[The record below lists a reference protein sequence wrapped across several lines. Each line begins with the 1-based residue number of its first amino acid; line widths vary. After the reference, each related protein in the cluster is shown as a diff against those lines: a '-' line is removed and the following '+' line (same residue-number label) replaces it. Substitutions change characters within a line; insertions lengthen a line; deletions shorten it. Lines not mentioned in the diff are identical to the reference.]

1 MAGKILVV
9 GSLHLDVIVHSS
21 RLPKPDE
28 TLLGDKVSYRFGGKG
43 GNQAL
48 AAAKIDVQVF
58 MAGRIGT
65 DNFGK
70 QIYDTLSNQNIN
82 LDGLKIVDEA
92 TGMSVALIGS
102 DGIYSAVVVSG
113 VNQTI
118 ELSEIAVP
126 DDLTVLVLQNEINT
140 DANFEIIKKVPKST
154 FVILNAAPALTP
166 NKDFFERIDLLI
178 VNKLEAKM
186 LLNEEPSIFNNL
198 DALRKLQNLDPKE
211 VIITLGAEGYTG
223 ISKNGEVF
231 SEPGIKVD
239 VLSTHGAGDSF
250 VGTLAAFICK
260 GEPINIAA
268 QYAQASSAL
277 HVKTPI
283 DQREKILQ
291 ADIENMFSLNQ

>member
-154 FVILNAAPALTP
+154 FVILNAAPALPP

-178 VNKLEAKM
+178 VNQLEAKM

-198 DALRKLQNLDPKE
+198 DALRKLQNLGPKQ

-223 ISKNGEVF
+223 ISKNGEIF

-283 DQREKILQ
+283 DQRKKILQ
-291 ADIENMFSLNQ
+291 ADIENMFFLNQ

>member
-82 LDGLKIVDEA
+82 LDGLKMVDEA

-154 FVILNAAPALTP
+154 FIILNAAPALTP

-178 VNKLEAKM
+178 VNQLEAKM

-198 DALRKLQNLDPKE
+198 DALRKLQNLGPKE
-211 VIITLGAEGYTG
+211 VIITLGADGYTG
-223 ISKNGEVF
+223 ISKNGEIF

>member
-82 LDGLKIVDEA
+82 LDGLKMVDEA

-118 ELSEIAVP
+118 DLSEIAVP

-178 VNKLEAKM
+178 VNQLEAKM

-198 DALRKLQNLDPKE
+198 DALRKLQNLGPKE
-211 VIITLGAEGYTG
+211 VIITLGADGYTG
-223 ISKNGEVF
+223 ISKNGEIF

-291 ADIENMFSLNQ
+291 ADIENMFCLNQ

>member
-28 TLLGDKVSYRFGGKG
+28 TLLGDNVSYRFGGKG

-82 LDGLKIVDEA
+82 LDGLKMVDEA

-118 ELSEIAVP
+118 DLSEIAVP

-166 NKDFFERIDLLI
+166 NKDFFERIDILI
-178 VNKLEAKM
+178 VNQLEAKM

-198 DALRKLQNLDPKE
+198 DALRKLQNLGPKE
-211 VIITLGAEGYTG
+211 VIITLGADGYTG
-223 ISKNGEVF
+223 ISKNGEIF

>member
-1 MAGKILVV
+1 MAGKILVL
-9 GSLHLDVIVHSS
+9 GSLHLDIIVNSS

-82 LDGLKIVDEA
+82 LDGLKMVDEA
-92 TGMSVALIGS
+92 TGMSVALIGY
-102 DGIYSAVVVSG
+102 DGIYFAVVVSG

-118 ELSEIAVP
+118 DLSEIAVP
-126 DDLTVLVLQNEINT
+126 DDLSVLVLQNEINT
-140 DANFEIIKKVPKST
+140 DANFEIVKKVPEST
-154 FVILNAAPALTP
+154 FVIFNAAPALTP

-178 VNKLEAKM
+178 VNQLEAKM
-186 LLNEEPSIFNNL
+186 LINEEPSIFNNF
-198 DALRKLQNLDPKE
+198 DALQKLQNLGPKE
-211 VIITLGAEGYTG
+211 VIITLGADGYTG
-223 ISKNGEVF
+223 ISKNEEIF

-260 GEPINIAA
+260 GEPINVAA

>member
-82 LDGLKIVDEA
+82 LDGLKMVDEA

-118 ELSEIAVP
+118 DLSEIAVP

-178 VNKLEAKM
+178 VNQLEAKM
-186 LLNEEPSIFNNL
+186 LLNEEPSIFNIL
-198 DALRKLQNLDPKE
+198 DALQKLQNLGPKE

-223 ISKNGEVF
+223 ISKNGEIF

-291 ADIENMFSLNQ
+291 ADIENMFCLNQ

>member
-82 LDGLKIVDEA
+82 LDGLKMVDEA

-118 ELSEIAVP
+118 DLSEIAVP

-154 FVILNAAPALTP
+154 FIILNAAPALTP
-166 NKDFFERIDLLI
+166 NKDFFERIDILI
-178 VNKLEAKM
+178 VNQLEAKM
-186 LLNEEPSIFNNL
+186 LLNDEPSIFNNL
-198 DALRKLQNLDPKE
+198 DALRKLQNLGPKE
-211 VIITLGAEGYTG
+211 VIITLGADGYTG
-223 ISKNGEVF
+223 ISKNGEIF

>member
-113 VNQTI
+113 ANQTI
-118 ELSEIAVP
+118 NLSEIAVP

-154 FVILNAAPALTP
+154 FIILNAAPALTP

-178 VNKLEAKM
+178 VNQLEAKM
-186 LLNEEPSIFNNL
+186 LLNEEPSIFNIL
-198 DALRKLQNLDPKE
+198 DALRKLQNLGPKE

-223 ISKNGEVF
+223 ISKNGEIF

>member
-113 VNQTI
+113 ANQTI
-118 ELSEIAVP
+118 DLSEITVP

-178 VNKLEAKM
+178 VNQLEAKM

-198 DALRKLQNLDPKE
+198 DALRKLQNLGPKE

-223 ISKNGEVF
+223 ISKNGEIF

-291 ADIENMFSLNQ
+291 ADIENMFCLNQ

>member
-70 QIYDTLSNQNIN
+70 QIYDTLSTQNIN
-82 LDGLKIVDEA
+82 LDGLKMVDEA

-118 ELSEIAVP
+118 DLSEIAVP
-126 DDLTVLVLQNEINT
+126 DDLSVLILQNEINT
-140 DANFEIIKKVPKST
+140 NANFEIVKKVPKST
-154 FVILNAAPALTP
+154 FVIFNAAPALTP

-178 VNKLEAKM
+178 VNQLEAKM
-186 LLNEEPSIFNNL
+186 LLNEDPSIFNNF
-198 DALRKLQNLDPKE
+198 DALQKLQNLGPKE
-211 VIITLGAEGYTG
+211 VIITLGADGYTG
-223 ISKNGEVF
+223 ISKNGEIF

>member
-82 LDGLKIVDEA
+82 LDGLKMVDEA

-118 ELSEIAVP
+118 DLSEITVP

-166 NKDFFERIDLLI
+166 NKDFFERIDILI
-178 VNKLEAKM
+178 VNQLEAKM

-198 DALRKLQNLDPKE
+198 DALRKLQNLGPKE
-211 VIITLGAEGYTG
+211 VIITLGADGYTG
-223 ISKNGEVF
+223 ISKNGEIF

>member
-1 MAGKILVV
+1 MSGKILVV

-28 TLLGDKVSYRFGGKG
+28 TLLGDNVSYRFGGKG

-82 LDGLKIVDEA
+82 LDGLKMVDEA

-118 ELSEIAVP
+118 DLSEIAVP

-166 NKDFFERIDLLI
+166 NKDFFERIDILI
-178 VNKLEAKM
+178 VNQLEAKM
-186 LLNEEPSIFNNL
+186 LLNEEPSIFNKL
-198 DALRKLQNLDPKE
+198 DALRKLQNLGPKE
-211 VIITLGAEGYTG
+211 VIITLGADGYTG
-223 ISKNGEVF
+223 ISKNGEIF

-260 GEPINIAA
+260 GEPISVAA

-283 DQREKILQ
+283 NQREKILQ

>member
-82 LDGLKIVDEA
+82 LDGLKMVDEA

-126 DDLTVLVLQNEINT
+126 HDLTVLVLQNEINT

-178 VNKLEAKM
+178 VNQLEAKM

-198 DALRKLQNLDPKE
+198 DALQKLQNLGPKE

-223 ISKNGEVF
+223 ISKNGEIF

>member
-1 MAGKILVV
+1 MSGKILVV

-28 TLLGDKVSYRFGGKG
+28 TLLGDNVSYRFGGKG

-82 LDGLKIVDEA
+82 LDGLKMVDEA

-118 ELSEIAVP
+118 DLSEIAVP

-178 VNKLEAKM
+178 VNQLEAKM
-186 LLNEEPSIFNNL
+186 LLNEKPSIFNNF
-198 DALRKLQNLDPKE
+198 DALRKLQNLGPKE
-211 VIITLGAEGYTG
+211 VIITLGADGYTG
-223 ISKNGEVF
+223 ISKNGEIF

-291 ADIENMFSLNQ
+291 SDIENMFSLNQ

>member
-1 MAGKILVV
+1 MAGKILVL
-9 GSLHLDVIVHSS
+9 GSLHLDIIVNSS

-28 TLLGDKVSYRFGGKG
+28 TLLGDNVSYRFGGKG

-82 LDGLKIVDEA
+82 LDGLKMVDEA

-118 ELSEIAVP
+118 DLSEIAVP

-166 NKDFFERIDLLI
+166 NKSFFERIDLLI
-178 VNKLEAKM
+178 VNQLEAKM

-198 DALRKLQNLDPKE
+198 DALRKLQNLGPKE
-211 VIITLGAEGYTG
+211 VIITLGADGYTG
-223 ISKNGEVF
+223 ISKNGEIF

-291 ADIENMFSLNQ
+291 SDIENMFSLNQ

>member
-43 GNQAL
+43 GNQAV

-82 LDGLKIVDEA
+82 LDGLKMVDEA

-154 FVILNAAPALTP
+154 FIILNAAPALTP
-166 NKDFFERIDLLI
+166 NKDFFERIDLLV
-178 VNKLEAKM
+178 VNQLEAKM

-198 DALRKLQNLDPKE
+198 DALRKLQNLGPKE
-211 VIITLGAEGYTG
+211 VIITMGADGYTG
-223 ISKNGEVF
+223 ISKNGEIF

>member
-28 TLLGDKVSYRFGGKG
+28 TLLGDNVSYRFGGKG
-43 GNQAL
+43 GNQAV

-82 LDGLKIVDEA
+82 LDGLKMVDEA

-113 VNQTI
+113 ANQTI
-118 ELSEIAVP
+118 DLSEIAVP

-154 FVILNAAPALTP
+154 FIILNAAPALTP

-178 VNKLEAKM
+178 VNQLEANM

-198 DALRKLQNLDPKE
+198 DALRKLQNLGPKE
-211 VIITLGAEGYTG
+211 VIITMGADGYTG
-223 ISKNGEVF
+223 ISKNGEIF

>member
-178 VNKLEAKM
+178 VNQLEAKM
-186 LLNEEPSIFNNL
+186 LINEEPSIFNNF
-198 DALRKLQNLDPKE
+198 DALQKLQNLGPKE

-223 ISKNGEVF
+223 ISKNGEIF

>member
-82 LDGLKIVDEA
+82 LDGLKMVDEA

-113 VNQTI
+113 ANQTI
-118 ELSEIAVP
+118 DLSEIAVP

-154 FVILNAAPALTP
+154 FIILNAAPALTP

-178 VNKLEAKM
+178 VNQLEAKM

-198 DALRKLQNLDPKE
+198 DALRKLQNLGPKE
-211 VIITLGAEGYTG
+211 VIITMGADGYTG
-223 ISKNGEVF
+223 IAKNGEIF

>member
-1 MAGKILVV
+1 MSGKILVV

-28 TLLGDKVSYRFGGKG
+28 TLLGDNVSYRFGGKG

-178 VNKLEAKM
+178 VNQLEAKM

-198 DALRKLQNLDPKE
+198 DALRKLQNLGPKE
-211 VIITLGAEGYTG
+211 VIITLGADGYTG
-223 ISKNGEVF
+223 ISKNGEIF

-268 QYAQASSAL
+268 QYARASSAL

>member
-154 FVILNAAPALTP
+154 FVILNAAPALSP

-178 VNKLEAKM
+178 VNQLEAKM

-198 DALRKLQNLDPKE
+198 DALRKLQNLGPKE

-223 ISKNGEVF
+223 ISKNGEIF

>member
-178 VNKLEAKM
+178 VNQLEAKM

-198 DALRKLQNLDPKE
+198 DSLRKLQNLGPKE

-223 ISKNGEVF
+223 ISKTGEIF

-291 ADIENMFSLNQ
+291 ADIENMFCLNQ

>member
-1 MAGKILVV
+1 MVGKILVL

-48 AAAKIDVQVF
+48 AGAKIDVQVF

-82 LDGLKIVDEA
+82 LDGLKMVDEA
-92 TGMSVALIGS
+92 TGMSVALIGY
-102 DGIYSAVVVSG
+102 DGIYSAVVISG

-118 ELSEIAVP
+118 DLSDIAVP
-126 DDLTVLVLQNEINT
+126 DDLSVLVLQNEINT
-140 DANFEIIKKVPKST
+140 DANFDIVKKVPEST
-154 FVILNAAPALTP
+154 FVIFNAAPALTP

-178 VNKLEAKM
+178 VNQLEAKM
-186 LLNEEPSIFNNL
+186 LINEEPSIFNNF
-198 DALRKLQNLDPKE
+198 DALQKLQNLGPKE
-211 VIITLGAEGYTG
+211 VIITLGADGYTG
-223 ISKNGEVF
+223 ISKNEEIF

-260 GEPINIAA
+260 GEPISIAA

>member
-1 MAGKILVV
+1 MAGKILVL

-58 MAGRIGT
+58 MAGWIGT

-70 QIYDTLSNQNIN
+70 QIYVSPSNQNIN
-82 LDGLKIVDEA
+82 LDGLKMVDEA
-92 TGMSVALIGS
+92 TGMSVALIGY

-118 ELSEIAVP
+118 DLSEIALP
-126 DDLTVLVLQNEINT
+126 DDLSVLVLQNEINT
-140 DANFEIIKKVPKST
+140 NANFDIVKKVPEST
-154 FVILNAAPALTP
+154 FVIFNAAPALTP

-178 VNKLEAKM
+178 VNQLEAKM
-186 LLNEEPSIFNNL
+186 LINEESSIFNNF
-198 DALRKLQNLDPKE
+198 DALQKLQNLGPKE
-211 VIITLGAEGYTG
+211 VIITLGADGYTG
-223 ISKNGEVF
+223 ISKNGEIF

-260 GEPINIAA
+260 GEPISVAA

>member
-1 MAGKILVV
+1 
-9 GSLHLDVIVHSS
+9 
-21 RLPKPDE
+21 
-28 TLLGDKVSYRFGGKG
+28 
-43 GNQAL
+43 
-48 AAAKIDVQVF
+48 

-82 LDGLKIVDEA
+82 LDGLKMVDEA

-113 VNQTI
+113 ANQTI
-118 ELSEIAVP
+118 DLSEIAVP

-154 FVILNAAPALTP
+154 FIILNAAPALTP
-166 NKDFFERIDLLI
+166 NKDFFERIDLLV
-178 VNKLEAKM
+178 VNQLEAKM

-198 DALRKLQNLDPKE
+198 DALRQLQNLGPKE

-223 ISKNGEVF
+223 ISKNGEIF

>member
-1 MAGKILVV
+1 MAGKILVL
-9 GSLHLDVIVHSS
+9 GSLHLDIIVNSS

-82 LDGLKIVDEA
+82 LDGLKMVDEA

-118 ELSEIAVP
+118 DLSEIAVP

-178 VNKLEAKM
+178 VNQLEAKM

-198 DALRKLQNLDPKE
+198 DALRKLQNLGPKE
-211 VIITLGAEGYTG
+211 VIITLGADGYTG
-223 ISKNGEVF
+223 ISKNGEIF

>member
-43 GNQAL
+43 GNQAV

-82 LDGLKIVDEA
+82 LDGLKMVDEA

-113 VNQTI
+113 ANQTI
-118 ELSEIAVP
+118 DLSEIAVP

-166 NKDFFERIDLLI
+166 NKDFFERIDLLV
-178 VNKLEAKM
+178 VNQLEAKM

-198 DALRKLQNLDPKE
+198 DALRKLQNLGPKE

-223 ISKNGEVF
+223 ISKNGEIF

-291 ADIENMFSLNQ
+291 ADIENMFSLHQ

>member
-70 QIYDTLSNQNIN
+70 QIYDTLLNQNIN

-178 VNKLEAKM
+178 VNQLEAKM

-198 DALRKLQNLDPKE
+198 DALRKLQNLGPKE

-223 ISKNGEVF
+223 ISKNGEIF

>member
-70 QIYDTLSNQNIN
+70 QIYNTLSNQNIN
-82 LDGLKIVDEA
+82 LDGLKMVDEA

-113 VNQTI
+113 ANQTI
-118 ELSEIAVP
+118 DLSEITVP

-154 FVILNAAPALTP
+154 FIILNAAPALTP
-166 NKDFFERIDLLI
+166 NKDFFERIDLLV
-178 VNKLEAKM
+178 VNQLEAKM
-186 LLNEEPSIFNNL
+186 LLNEEPNIFNNL
-198 DALRKLQNLDPKE
+198 DALRKLQNLGPKE
-211 VIITLGAEGYTG
+211 VIITMGADGYTG
-223 ISKNGEVF
+223 ISKNGEIF

>member
-1 MAGKILVV
+1 MSGKILVV

-166 NKDFFERIDLLI
+166 NKGFFERIDLLI
-178 VNKLEAKM
+178 VNQLEAKM
-186 LLNEEPSIFNNL
+186 LLNEEPSMFNNL
-198 DALRKLQNLDPKE
+198 DALRKLQNLGPKE

-223 ISKNGEVF
+223 ISKNGEIF

>member
-43 GNQAL
+43 GNQAV

-70 QIYDTLSNQNIN
+70 QIYDTLLNHNIN

-154 FVILNAAPALTP
+154 FIILNAAPALTP
-166 NKDFFERIDLLI
+166 NKDFFERIDLLV
-178 VNKLEAKM
+178 VNQLEAKM

-198 DALRKLQNLDPKE
+198 DALRKLQDLGPKE
-211 VIITLGAEGYTG
+211 VIITMGADGYTG
-223 ISKNGEVF
+223 ISKNGEIF

>member
-1 MAGKILVV
+1 MSGKILVV

-82 LDGLKIVDEA
+82 LDGLKMVDEA

-178 VNKLEAKM
+178 VNQLEAKM

-198 DALRKLQNLDPKE
+198 DALRKLQNLGPKE

-223 ISKNGEVF
+223 ISKNGEIF
-231 SEPGIKVD
+231 FEPGIKVD

-291 ADIENMFSLNQ
+291 ADIENMFCLNQ

>member
-1 MAGKILVV
+1 MAGKILVL

-21 RLPKPDE
+21 RLPKPEE

-82 LDGLKIVDEA
+82 LDGLKMVDEA
-92 TGMSVALIGS
+92 TGMSVALIGY

-118 ELSEIAVP
+118 DLSEIALP
-126 DDLTVLVLQNEINT
+126 DDLSVLVLQNEINT
-140 DANFEIIKKVPKST
+140 NANFDIVKKVPEST
-154 FVILNAAPALTP
+154 FVIFNAAPALTP

-178 VNKLEAKM
+178 VNQLEAKM
-186 LLNEEPSIFNNL
+186 LINEESGIFNNF
-198 DALRKLQNLDPKE
+198 DALQKLQNLGPKE
-211 VIITLGAEGYTG
+211 VIITLGADGYTG
-223 ISKNGEVF
+223 ISKNGEIF

-260 GEPINIAA
+260 GEPISVAA

-291 ADIENMFSLNQ
+291 ADIEYMFSLNQ

>member
-1 MAGKILVV
+1 MSGKILVV

-178 VNKLEAKM
+178 VNQLEAKM

-198 DALRKLQNLDPKE
+198 DALRKLQNLGPKE
-211 VIITLGAEGYTG
+211 VIITLGADGYTG
-223 ISKNGEVF
+223 ISKNGEIF

>member
-1 MAGKILVV
+1 MSGKILVV

-28 TLLGDKVSYRFGGKG
+28 TLLGDNVSYRFGGKG

-82 LDGLKIVDEA
+82 LDGLKMVDEA

-118 ELSEIAVP
+118 DLSEIAVP

-166 NKDFFERIDLLI
+166 NKGFFERIDLLI
-178 VNKLEAKM
+178 VNQLEAKM

-198 DALRKLQNLDPKE
+198 DALRKLQNLGPKE
-211 VIITLGAEGYTG
+211 VIITLGADGYTG
-223 ISKNGEVF
+223 ISKNGEIF

-291 ADIENMFSLNQ
+291 SDIENMFSLNQ

>member
-82 LDGLKIVDEA
+82 LDGLKMVDEA

-154 FVILNAAPALTP
+154 FVIFNAAPALTP

-178 VNKLEAKM
+178 VNQLEAKM

-198 DALRKLQNLDPKE
+198 DALRKLQNLGPKE

-223 ISKNGEVF
+223 ISRNGEIF

-291 ADIENMFSLNQ
+291 TDIENMFSLNQ

>member
-1 MAGKILVV
+1 MSGKILVV

-28 TLLGDKVSYRFGGKG
+28 TLLGDNVSYRFGGKG

-70 QIYDTLSNQNIN
+70 QLYDTLSNQNIN
-82 LDGLKIVDEA
+82 LDGLKMVDEA

-118 ELSEIAVP
+118 DLSEIAVP

-166 NKDFFERIDLLI
+166 NKGFFERIDLLI
-178 VNKLEAKM
+178 VNQLEAKM

-198 DALRKLQNLDPKE
+198 DALRKLQNLGPKE
-211 VIITLGAEGYTG
+211 VIITLGADGYTG
-223 ISKNGEVF
+223 ISKNGEIF

>member
-1 MAGKILVV
+1 MVGKILVV

-82 LDGLKIVDEA
+82 LDGLKMVDEA

-118 ELSEIAVP
+118 DLSEIAVP

-166 NKDFFERIDLLI
+166 NKGFFERIDLLI
-178 VNKLEAKM
+178 VNQLEAKM

-198 DALRKLQNLDPKE
+198 DALRKLQNLGPKE

-223 ISKNGEVF
+223 ISKNGEIF

-291 ADIENMFSLNQ
+291 ADIENMFCLNQ

>member
-43 GNQAL
+43 GNQAV

-82 LDGLKIVDEA
+82 LDGLKMVDEA

-118 ELSEIAVP
+118 DLSEIAVP

-154 FVILNAAPALTP
+154 FIILNAAPALTP
-166 NKDFFERIDLLI
+166 NKDFFERIDLLV
-178 VNKLEAKM
+178 VNQLEAKM
-186 LLNEEPSIFNNL
+186 LLNEEPNIFNNL
-198 DALRKLQNLDPKE
+198 DALRKLQNLGPKE
-211 VIITLGAEGYTG
+211 VIITMGADGYTG
-223 ISKNGEVF
+223 ISKNGEIF